1 MEQLK
6 SESFSATGFQSLLLG
21 GFAGLA
27 LLLAAT
33 GIYGVLS
40 YSVSQ
45 RSRELGIRLALG
57 ARMGNVRALVLRGG
71 MKPVL
76 LGLGLGLVSALVLT
90 RFIRRLL
97 FEVDALDPATFGAAV
112 CLLIVIAVLACSIPA
127 RRAARVAP
135 MEALRRE

>member
-1 MEQLK
+1 R
-6 SESFSATGFQSLLLG
+6 
-21 GFAGLA
+21 
-27 LLLAAT
+27 
-33 GIYGVLS
+33 I
-40 YSVSQ
+40 
-45 RSRELGIRLALG
+45 
-57 ARMGNVRALVLRGG
+57 GNVRALVLRGG

-97 FEVDALDPATFGAAV
+97 FEVDALDPATLGAAA
-112 CLLIVIAVLACSIPA
+112 CLLVGIAVLACAIPA